1 MVLMNISAG
10 QQWRRRQRE
19 QTYGHGAVGRERVG
33 LTERVAWNIF
43 TTIYSQW
50 EFAV

>member
-1 MVLMNISAG
+1 MVLIIISAG
-10 QQWRRRQRE
+10 QQWRHRE
-19 QTYGHGAVGRERVG
+19 QTYGHGEVGRERVG